1 MTPTSLELKD
11 ALREFT
17 DYLLKEYLAFAG
29 EFRDQRAKAES
40 PAEAAFW
47 HAIVNL
53 CMEERQRRDAE
64 IRRLE
69 YMYRTGRDTESA

>member
-1 MTPTSLELKD
+1 MTPTSLELKE

-17 DYLLKEYLAFAG
+17 DYLLREYLSFAG
-29 EFRDQRAKAES
+29 EFRDQRAQAES

-47 HAIVNL
+47 NAIVNL
-53 CMEERQRRDAE
+53 CVEERRRRDAE

-69 YMYRTGRDTESA
+69 YMYRTGRDIEHP